1 MKLFPL
7 NSTNAKIALVHLTSR
22 LKQLLVAVL
31 SVTFGISM
39 YIFLNGFLN
48 GVNDTQ
54 TELAFS
60 TMAHIRI
67 YNDLPEDKTNLL
79 EMASEKTMAVNIR
92 NPRVIKY
99 TEGIQNA
106 DQYVRAVERQPEV
119 KAVSKQVNINIFYR
133 NGAIQVNGQLSGV
146 DVASEDKLFDTSK
159 YVTSGSWENLSTRS
173 NGIVLGKGLA
183 RKLSLNMGDRVQVTT
198 ADGLSKSYEIVGLL
212 ETSLTSVDNSKGYIR
227 ISSARQLLSENMSYV
242 TDIQVNVRD
251 FNEAEQTAAT
261 LSRVIP
267 YKVEPWMEASGQL
280 EAGSELRDI
289 LGIAV
294 SLTILLV
301 AGFGIYNIMNMT
313 VNEKIKEIAIL
324 KAMGFDGDDIVEIFL
339 TQSVIIGLLGGVVGM
354 AFGYVVSRLIN
365 NIPFNVA
372 GLEVLP
378 MTYNLDDYGLA
389 FMFGLITTF
398 IAGYLPARK
407 ASKIDPVEII
417 RG

>member
-1 MKLFPL
+1 MNMNPL
-7 NSTNAKIALVHLTSR
+7 SSTNTKIALAHLTSR

-48 GVNDTQ
+48 GVNDAQ

-60 TMAHIRI
+60 TMAHVHI
-67 YNDLPEDKTNLL
+67 YNDLPDDNTNLL
-79 EMASEKTMAVNIR
+79 AAKQDETVAINLR

-106 DQYVRAVERQPEV
+106 DKYGQIVEQQPEV
-119 KAVSKQVNINIFYR
+119 TAISKQVNINVFFR
-133 NGAIQVNGQLSGV
+133 NGAIKVNGQLSGV
-146 DVASEDKLFDTSK
+146 DVASENNLFNTSK
-159 YVTSGSWENLSTRS
+159 YVTSGAWNDLTTRS
-173 NGIVLGKGLA
+173 DGIVLGKGLA
-183 RKLSLNMGDRVQVTT
+183 RKLSLGLGDRVLVTT
-198 ADGLSKSYEIVGLL
+198 ADGLSRNFEIVGLL
-212 ETSLTSVDNSKGYIR
+212 ETTLASVDNSKAYIR
-227 ISSARQLLSENMSYV
+227 ISSARQLLSENIGYV
-242 TDIQVNVRD
+242 TDIQVNVQD
-251 FNEAEQTAAT
+251 FNKADRTAAT

-280 EAGSELRDI
+280 EAANELRNI
-289 LGIAV
+289 IAVAV

-324 KAMGFDGDDIVEIFL
+324 KAMGFDGNDIIEIFL
-339 TQSVIIGLLGGVVGM
+339 TQSVIIGFLGGIVGM
-354 AFGYVVSRLIN
+354 AFGLVVSRLIN
-365 NIPFNVA
+365 NVPFHVA
-372 GLEVLP
+372 SLEVLP
-378 MTYNLDDYGLA
+378 MTYHLTDYMLA

-398 IAGYLPARK
+398 VAGYLPARK
-407 ASKIDPVEII
+407 AAKVDPVEII

>member
-1 MKLFPL
+1 MKFFSL

-79 EMASEKTMAVNIR
+79 KNASDNTVAVNIR

-106 DQYVRAVERQPEV
+106 DQYVRAVEWQPEV

-159 YVTSGSWENLSTRS
+159 YVTSGSWKNLSTRS

-183 RKLSLNMGDRVQVTT
+183 RKLSLNIGDRVQVTT

-251 FNEAEQTAAT
+251 FNKAEQTAAT

-324 KAMGFDGDDIVEIFL
+324 KAMGFDGEDIVEIFL

-378 MTYNLDDYGLA
+378 MTYNLDDYWLA

>member
-1 MKLFPL
+1 MRAWPIR
-7 NSTNAKIALVHLTSR
+7 STNAKVALVHLTSR
-22 LKQLLVAVL
+22 PKQLLVAVL

-39 YIFLNGFLN
+39 YIFMNGFMN
-48 GVNDTQ
+48 GVNDAQ

-67 YNDLPEDKTNLL
+67 YHDLPEDRTNLIGV
-79 EMASEKTMAVNIR
+79 ASDHSVAVNIR

-99 TEGIQNA
+99 TEGIRHA
-106 DQYVRAVERQPEV
+106 DRYVRVIERQPDV
-119 KAVSKQVNINIFYR
+119 TAVSKQVNINVFYR

-146 DVASEDKLFDTSK
+146 DVAGEDKLFGISG
-159 YVTSGSWENLSTRS
+159 YVASGSWEDLRTRS
-173 NGIVLGKGLA
+173 SGIVLGKGLA
-183 RKLSLNMGDRVQVTT
+183 RKLSLNLGDRVQVAT

-212 ETSLTSVDNSKGYIR
+212 ETSLNSVDHAKGYIR

-251 FNEAEQTAAT
+251 FNQAEQTAAV

-267 YKVEPWMEASGQL
+267 YKVEPWMETSGQL

-289 LGIAV
+289 LAIAV
-294 SLTILLV
+294 SLTILIV

-339 TQSVIIGLLGGVVGM
+339 AQSVIIGFLGGVVGLVS
-354 AFGYVVSRLIN
+354 GYVVSRLIN
-365 NIPFNVA
+365 LVPFNIA
-372 GLEVLP
+372 GLDVLP
-378 MTYNLDDYGLA
+378 MTYNPDVYAMA
-389 FMFGLITTF
+389 FLFGLITTF
-398 IAGYLPARK
+398 TAGYLPARK
-407 ASKIDPVEII
+407 AAGIDPVDII

>member
-1 MKLFPL
+1 MRLFPI
-7 NSTNAKIALVHLTSR
+7 NSTNTKIALVHLTSR

-79 EMASEKTMAVNIR
+79 EMAPDNTVAVNIR

-106 DQYVRAVERQPEV
+106 DQYVRVAERQPEV

-212 ETSLTSVDNSKGYIR
+212 ETSIISVDNSKGYIR
-227 ISSARQLLSENMSYV
+227 ISSARQLLSKNMSYV

-251 FNEAEQTAAT
+251 FNKSEQTATT

-339 TQSVIIGLLGGVVGM
+339 TQSVIIGLLGGIVGM

-407 ASKIDPVEII
+407 AASIDPVEII